1 MRRPA
6 LAAVI
11 KAALVKIWT
20 TRGATLIRPFVF
32 RSDASGQCG
41 DAADA
46 VPAGK
51 RLVIQHL
58 TANGNVP
65 SGAKVSTLAV
75 LIPGMT
81 RRLNLFAQIT
91 GPSLVNNTKINLSG
105 MKSAL
110 CMWKRGRRRA

>member
-1 MRRPA
+1 
-6 LAAVI
+6 VSC
-11 KAALVKIWT
+11 
-20 TRGATLIRPFVF
+20 
-32 RSDASGQCG
+32 SDASGQCG

-65 SGAKVSTLAV
+65 SGAKVSTLAG
-75 LIPGMT
+75 LIPGTT

-91 GPSLVNNTKINLSG
+91 GPSLVNDTKDQFVGNEVGPLYVE
-105 MKSAL
+105 AAQ
-110 CMWKRGRRRA
+110 RARVSVQAPGGGVLEATITGYIVELDN